1 MQKLTR
7 FFVLILF
14 LFYISGCTASNSGD
28 NSENG
33 SSYSHTQDVG
43 SSANDILSSSTFTSL
58 VIEID
63 YVTGFQPSESAL
75 NNLKSF
81 LEGRLN
87 KPGGIIINI
96 DDEIPSSGKSSY
108 SAQDAYDLEKEHRNT
123 YSDESTIAAYFIIL
137 NGEFEQPNVLGFAYF
152 NTSMA
157 LLGGTIGENTG
168 GLGQPSK
175 SVVETAVLNHEFG
188 HLLGL
193 VDNGSPAV
201 QNHLDEANGA
211 HCDIESCLMYYSV
224 RTSDF
229 VGNLVGGSIPELDA
243 QCIQDLQANGGK

>member
-28 NSENG
+28 NGENG
-33 SSYSHTQDVG
+33 DTYSHTRDVG
-43 SSANDILSSSTFTSL
+43 SSANDFLSSSTFTSL

-63 YVTGFQPSESAL
+63 YVTGFQPSENAL

-81 LEGRLN
+81 LEGRIN
-87 KPGGIIINI
+87 KPNGIIINI

-123 YSDESTIAAYFIIL
+123 YSDESTLAAYFIIL

-157 LLGGTIGENTG
+157 LMGGTIDENTG
-168 GLGQPSK
+168 GLGRPSK
-175 SVVETAVLNHEFG
+175 SVVETAVLNHEIG

-211 HCDIESCLMYYSV
+211 HCDIESCLMYYAV

-229 VGNLVGGSIPELDA
+229 VGNLMGGSIPDLDA